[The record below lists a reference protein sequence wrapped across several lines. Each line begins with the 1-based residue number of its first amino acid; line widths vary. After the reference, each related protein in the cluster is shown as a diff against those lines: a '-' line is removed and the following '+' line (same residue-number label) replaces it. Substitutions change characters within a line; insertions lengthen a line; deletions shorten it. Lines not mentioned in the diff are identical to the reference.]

1 MPSRKSGNLYL
12 KVAFGKEKTC
22 EAEGKCTSGETDVD
36 RSKEGG
42 NDRLFLV
49 IFPEQE
55 GEAA

>member
-1 MPSRKSGNLYL
+1 MPSRKSGDLYL
-12 KVAFGKEKTC
+12 KVAFGKENTC
-22 EAEGKCTSGETDVD
+22 EAEGTRTQGKTDMD

-42 NDRLFLV
+42 NDTLFLV